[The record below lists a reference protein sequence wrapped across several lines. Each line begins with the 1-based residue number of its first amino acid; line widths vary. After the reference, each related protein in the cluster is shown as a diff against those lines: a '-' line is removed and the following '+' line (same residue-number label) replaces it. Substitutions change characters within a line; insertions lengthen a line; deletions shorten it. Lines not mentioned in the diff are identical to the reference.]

1 MIRKT
6 LIALAAI
13 ATLATG
19 MAATAEAKTNI
30 DFNIDIGGGYHGGGH
45 LGGGYYPDYGYG
57 GYYDDED
64 CFYKIKK
71 VKVWNKWQHKY
82 MWKKKKVLVCY

>member
-19 MAATAEAKTNI
+19 MAATAEAKTKI
-30 DFNIDIGGGYHGGGH
+30 DFNIDIGGGYHGGG
-45 LGGGYYPDYGYG
+45 YYPDYGYG
-57 GYYDDED
+57 NYY
-64 CFYKIKK
+64 
-71 VKVWNKWQHKY
+71 Q
-82 MWKKKKVLVCY
+82 